1 MAKRH
6 TELFAAWS
14 WICDEC
20 GREQWV
26 RGIQLESEHLPE
38 EAQDL
43 LEDASWWVMYP
54 EMVVCDSCET
64 KFYVKQGIDDDAEG
78 WEEEI

>member
-1 MAKRH
+1 MAKQY

-14 WICDEC
+14 WICNEC

-26 RGIQLESEHLPE
+26 RGIQLEQEHLPE
-38 EAQDL
+38 EARET
-43 LEDASWWVMYP
+43 LEDASWWIMYP
-54 EMVVCDSCET
+54 EMVVCDACESRY
-64 KFYVKQGIDDDAEG
+64 YVKQGFDEDAEG